1 MDNNW
6 AADHLQT
13 IRTLMERSA
22 LYRRTLAPI
31 MIVTGTLGV
40 AGFALS
46 RGIPIE
52 SSRTFGLFWLSVGI
66 GSMVPAFLLA
76 RRQALKD
83 AEHFWSLPTQRVA
96 NALLPA
102 FLVGFAVG
110 VSLLVWD
117 TTGLPWILA
126 IAWVTAYG
134 CALHAAGF
142 FLQRGIRLFSWGFIL
157 GGIALLLSAPGCPS
171 LRTSEAAHAIMGC
184 FFGLFHLAYGIYLY
198 FTEKKKTIS

>member
-31 MIVTGTLGV
+31 MIVTGTLGM

-46 RGIPIE
+46 RGVVIE
-52 SSRTFGLFWLSVGI
+52 TNRAFGLFWLCVGV
-66 GSMVPAFLLA
+66 GATAAVLLLA

-83 AEHFWSLPTQRVA
+83 AENFWSLPTQRVA

-102 FLVGFAVG
+102 FLAGFAVG
-110 VSLLVWD
+110 VGHILHD
-117 TTGLPWILA
+117 FGAPWILA
-126 IAWVTAYG
+126 LSWVTAYG
-134 CALHAAGF
+134 CALNAAGF
-142 FLQRGIRLFSWGFIL
+142 FMQRGIRLFSWGFVV
-157 GGIALLLSAPGCPS
+157 GGIALFLLAPICPEI
-171 LRTSEAAHAIMGC
+171 RTPTAAHAVMGC
-184 FFGLFHLAYGIYLY
+184 FLGFFHLSYGLYLY
-198 FTEKKKTIS
+198 FTEKQRATS